1 MRAAV
6 PPQAQL
12 LPFRARLAFPFAA
25 ARSHAVARFLYDC
38 QRMGWF
44 ADRRFRLGLELS
56 LLLHLLLLLLPERL
70 TPVHPVAARP
80 VVQAQNEEKPLRFE
94 LVELPEQKEE
104 QPSRADAPGSDLSR
118 RAHGGAGERAERPGV
133 SGTSPELRLAPPSPS
148 LRQERPSAPS
158 SPSHQS
164 SGENPAQG
172 LGEPNPPLKADEEG
186 SGIFLKPKEKPVPQP
201 APSEPK
207 PALRGLNPFSS
218 PSLGVLPD
226 RKGGQVDLGPLSFDT
241 QWYDWGP
248 YAAEMLRRIRYHWQI
263 PELAQLGVPGVVRIR
278 FFIEKDGRVTGLT
291 ILKDSSHP
299 PMDFAAR
306 DAILNASPL
315 PPLPKEVGV
324 EREGV
329 IITFYYNVRP
339 PEDS

>member
-1 MRAAV
+1 
-6 PPQAQL
+6 
-12 LPFRARLAFPFAA
+12 
-25 ARSHAVARFLYDC
+25 
-38 QRMGWF
+38 MGWF
-44 ADRRFRLGLELS
+44 TDRRFRLGLELS
-56 LLLHLLLLLLPERL
+56 VLLHLLLLLLPERF
-70 TPVHPVAARP
+70 TPVHPVAAKP
-80 VVQAQNEEKPLRFE
+80 VMQVQNEERPLRFE

-104 QPSRADAPGSDLSR
+104 PPARANAPGSDLSR
-118 RAHGGAGERAERPGV
+118 RAHGGYGERSDRPGV
-133 SGTSPELRLAPPSPS
+133 SGTSPELRMAPPSPF
-148 LRQERPSAPS
+148 QRPLPPS
-158 SPSHQS
+158 ST
-164 SGENPAQG
+164 AQG
-172 LGEPNPPLKADEEG
+172 PSPSENTNESQGDTSSFAKTDAKG
-186 SGIFLKPKEKPVPQP
+186 QGTFATPKEEPIPQP
-201 APSEPK
+201 APSEVR

-248 YAAEMLRRIRYHWQI
+248 YAAEMLRRIRYHWRI